1 MNETH
6 NEYNLSKIE
15 TYFNS
20 LLENNLS
27 EHVFVGGLPKTM
39 GEGWTDAVMI
49 DCDSSVFD
57 LDAYADG
64 IININLYAKPKS
76 DGSKN
81 VATMSRLEQKLNEI
95 IDAASSETYTI
106 SRNAT
111 YGSYDTNR
119 QWHLNVV
126 QLNLRIYHK
135 ENNN

>member
-1 MNETH
+1 MDKTN

-20 LLENNLS
+20 LLENVLS
-27 EHVFVGGLPKTM
+27 EHVFVGGLPETM

-57 LDAYADG
+57 MDAYAEG
-64 IININLYAKPKS
+64 IININLYAKPKAN
-76 DGSKN
+76 GSKN
-81 VATMSRLEQKLNEI
+81 VPVMSRLEQKLNEI
-95 IDAASSETYTI
+95 IDEASCETYTI

-119 QWHLNVV
+119 HWHLNVV
-126 QLNLRIYHK
+126 QLNLRIYPK
-135 ENNN
+135 KN

>member
-27 EHVFVGGLPKTM
+27 DHVFVGGLPKTM

-64 IININLYAKPKS
+64 IININLYAKKF
-76 DGSKN
+76 GN
-81 VATMSRLEQKLNEI
+81 TKLTDNDFTFELYEA
-95 IDAASSETYTI
+95 DE
-106 SRNAT
+106 R
-111 YGSYDTNR
+111 
-119 QWHLNVV
+119 
-126 QLNLRIYHK
+126 
-135 ENNN
+135 